1 MALHSKRAIMSD
13 IPMPFAG
20 QITEFLENTAPTALR
35 ETVERARK
43 RDTLAGNFPYPR
55 WMKRAEYEAMLK
67 PLQFELVKLQHWI
80 ADTGQRVIVV
90 FEGRDTAGKS
100 GAINRI
106 MEVANHRTIRIEALP
121 RPTDR
126 QLREW
131 FFQRYVARLP
141 AGGEMVLFDRSW
153 YNRAVIEPVFGFCTP
168 DQQERFFQQLPE
180 FERMLVGDGVHLIK
194 IWLNV
199 SRAEQLRRL
208 LAREADPM
216 RHWKLSRI
224 DVEGL
229 GKWDSYTHA
238 IAQMFERSHN
248 DTAPWTIIRAEDKY
262 RARLAVLQHV
272 LGAFDYP
279 AKAATVVV
287 PPDPQICGTPAIWDA
302 EFWDDG
308 S

>member
-1 MALHSKRAIMSD
+1 MSE

-20 QITEFLENTAPTALR
+20 QVMAFLNDHAPAPVR
-35 ETVERARK
+35 EAIEEGRK
-43 RDTLAGNFPYPR
+43 RDILAGNFPYER
-55 WMKRAEYEAMLK
+55 WMRKSDYQEALK

-80 ADTGQRVIVV
+80 AETGQRVIVI

-106 MEVANHRTIRIEALP
+106 AEVTSHRIVRIEALP

-131 FFQRYVARLP
+131 YFQRYVERLP

-153 YNRAVIEPVFGFCTP
+153 YNRAVIEHVFGFCTP
-168 DQQERFFQQLPE
+168 DQRERFFRQLPE
-180 FERMLVGDGVHLIK
+180 FERMLTADGVHLVK

-199 SRAEQLRRL
+199 GRAEQLRRL
-208 LAREADPM
+208 LAREGNPM

-238 IAQMFERSHN
+238 IAETFERSHT
-248 DTAPWTIIRAEDKY
+248 DFAPWTVIRAEDKY
-262 RARLAVLQHV
+262 RARLAVLQRI
-272 LGAFDYP
+272 LGALPYDN
-279 AKAATVVV
+279 KDSSTAT
-287 PPDPQICGTPAIWDA
+287 PPDPQICGTPAIWEA
-302 EFWDDG
+302 ELYDDG

>member
-1 MALHSKRAIMSD
+1 MTE

-20 QITEFLENTAPTALR
+20 QVTAFLEEQAPTEIR
-35 ETVERARK
+35 QTVEDARK
-43 RDTLAGNFPYPR
+43 RDTLAGNYPYPR
-55 WMKRAEYEAMLK
+55 WMKKSDYEDALD

-80 ADTGQRVIVV
+80 DETDQRVIVI

-106 MEVANHRTIRIEALP
+106 TEVTNHRTVRVEALP

-131 FFQRYVARLP
+131 YFQRYVARLP
-141 AGGEMVLFDRSW
+141 AGGEIVLFDRSW
-153 YNRAVIEPVFGFCTP
+153 YNRAIIEHVFGFCTP
-168 DQQERFFQQLPE
+168 EQRARFFLQLPD

-208 LAREADPM
+208 LAREGNPM

-229 GKWDSYTHA
+229 GKWDSYTNA
-238 IAQMFERSHN
+238 IAETFERSHTV
-248 DTAPWTIIRAEDKY
+248 TAPWTVIRAEDKY
-262 RARLAVLQHV
+262 RARLAVLQTI
-272 LGAFDYP
+272 LNAFEYP
-279 AKAATVVV
+279 HKDGDVVT
-287 PPDPQICGTPAIWDA
+287 PPDPQICGTPAIW
-302 EFWDDG
+302 EPELWDDG
-308 S
+308 T

>member
-1 MALHSKRAIMSD
+1 MTE

-20 QITEFLENTAPTALR
+20 QVTAFLEEHAPTDIR
-35 ETVERARK
+35 HTVEDARK
-43 RDTLAGNFPYPR
+43 RDTLAGNYPYPR
-55 WMKRAEYEAMLK
+55 WMKKSEYQDALK

-80 ADTGQRVIVV
+80 DKTGQRVIVI

-106 MEVANHRTIRIEALP
+106 TEVTNHRTVRVVALP

-126 QLREW
+126 QMREW
-131 FFQRYVARLP
+131 FFQRYVERLP

-153 YNRAVIEPVFGFCTP
+153 YNRAVIDHVFGFCTP
-168 DQQERFFQQLPE
+168 EQRARFFLQLPD
-180 FERMLVGDGVHLIK
+180 FERILVGDGVHLIK

-208 LAREADPM
+208 LAREGNPM
-216 RHWKLSRI
+216 RHWKLSRMDI
-224 DVEGL
+224 EGL

-238 IAQMFERSHN
+238 ITETFERSHTV
-248 DTAPWTIIRAEDKY
+248 TAPWTVIRAEDKY
-262 RARLAVLQHV
+262 RARLAVLQTI
-272 LGAFDYP
+272 LGLFQYP
-279 AKAATVVV
+279 HKNSSVVT
-287 PPDPQICGTPAIWDA
+287 PPDPQICGTPAIW
-302 EFWDDG
+302 EPELWDDG

>member
-1 MALHSKRAIMSD
+1 MSD

-20 QITEFLENTAPTALR
+20 QVTAFLNDRAPAPVR
-35 ETVERARK
+35 EVVEEARK
-43 RDTLAGNFPYPR
+43 RDVLAGSYPYAR
-55 WMKRAEYEAMLK
+55 WMKKSDYEDALK

-80 ADTGQRVIVV
+80 DATDQRVIIL

-106 MEVANHRTIRIEALP
+106 AEVTNHRTVRIEALP

-126 QLREW
+126 QMREW

-153 YNRAVIEPVFGFCTP
+153 YNRAVIEHVFGFCTP
-168 DQQERFFQQLPE
+168 DQRARFFQQVPD

-208 LAREADPM
+208 LAREANPM

-224 DVEGL
+224 DVDGL
-229 GKWDSYTHA
+229 GKWDSYTNA
-238 IAQMFERSHN
+238 IAETFERTH
-248 DTAPWTIIRAEDKY
+248 TEIAPWTVIRAEDKY
-262 RARLAVLQHV
+262 RARLAVLQHILRTLPYTYKETSV
-272 LGAFDYP
+272 
-279 AKAATVVV
+279 AT
-287 PPDPQICGTPAIWDA
+287 PPDPQVCGTPAIWDA
-302 EFWDDG
+302 ELWDDG
-308 S
+308 T

>member
-1 MALHSKRAIMSD
+1 MSD

-20 QITEFLENTAPTALR
+20 QVTAFMQDRAPEDLR
-35 ETVERARK
+35 RTVEDARK
-43 RDTLAGNFPYPR
+43 RDTLAGNYPYPR
-55 WMKRAEYEAMLK
+55 WMKKADYEAALK
-67 PLQFELVKLQHWI
+67 PLQTELVKMQHWI
-80 ADTGQRVIVV
+80 NEAGQRVVVV

-106 MEVANHRTIRIEALP
+106 MEVVNHRTVRVEALP

-131 FFQRYVARLP
+131 FFQRYVERLP

-153 YNRAVIEPVFGFCTP
+153 YNRAVIEHVFGFCTP
-168 DQQERFFQQLPE
+168 DQRARFFQQLPD
-180 FERMLVGDGVHLIK
+180 FERILTGDGIRLIK

-208 LAREADPM
+208 LARENDPM

-224 DVEGL
+224 DIDGL
-229 GKWDSYTHA
+229 GKWDSNTHA
-238 IAQMFERSHN
+238 IAETFERSHT
-248 DTAPWTIIRAEDKY
+248 DYAPWTVVRSEDKY
-262 RARLAVLQHV
+262 RARLAVLQHI
-272 LGAFDYP
+272 LGQLDYP
-279 AKAATVVV
+279 GKATDIVT
-287 PPDPQICGTPAIWDA
+287 PPDPQICGTPAIW
-302 EFWDDG
+302 EPELWDDG

>member
-1 MALHSKRAIMSD
+1 MTE

-20 QITEFLENTAPTALR
+20 QVTAFLNDTAPEDVRAS
-35 ETVERARK
+35 VEDARK
-43 RDTLAGNFPYPR
+43 RDTLAGSYPYPR
-55 WMKRAEYEAMLK
+55 WMKKSDYAKALE

-80 ADTGQRVIVV
+80 EETGQRVIVI

-106 MEVANHRTIRIEALP
+106 VEVTNHRVVRVEALP

-131 FFQRYVARLP
+131 YFQRYVARLP

-153 YNRAVIEPVFGFCTP
+153 YNRAVIEHVFGFCTP
-168 DQQERFFQQLPE
+168 DQRARFFLQVPE
-180 FERMLVGDGVHLIK
+180 FERMLVGDGAHLIK

-208 LAREADPM
+208 LARENNPM

-238 IAQMFERSHN
+238 IAETFERSH
-248 DTAPWTIIRAEDKY
+248 TVIAPWTVIRAEDKY
-262 RARLAVLQHV
+262 RARLAVLQQI

-279 AKAATVVV
+279 HKDSEVVI
-287 PPDPQICGTPAIWDA
+287 PPDPQICGTPAIWDP
-302 EFWDDG
+302 ELWDDG

>member
-1 MALHSKRAIMSD
+1 MSD

-20 QITEFLENTAPTALR
+20 QVTAFFQERAPEDLR
-35 ETVERARK
+35 RTVEEARK
-43 RDTLAGNFPYPR
+43 RDTLAGNYPYPR
-55 WMKRAEYEAMLK
+55 WMKKADYEVALK
-67 PLQFELVKLQHWI
+67 PLQTELVKMQHWI
-80 ADTGQRVIVV
+80 DETGQRVIVI

-106 MEVANHRTIRIEALP
+106 MEVVNHRTVRVEALP

-131 FFQRYVARLP
+131 FFQRYVERLP

-153 YNRAVIEPVFGFCTP
+153 YNRAVIEHVFGFCTP
-168 DQQERFFQQLPE
+168 DQRARFFQQLPD
-180 FERMLVGDGVHLIK
+180 FERILTGDGVRLIK

-208 LAREADPM
+208 LARENDPM

-224 DVEGL
+224 DIDGL

-238 IAQMFERSHN
+238 IAETFERSHS
-248 DTAPWTIIRAEDKY
+248 DCAPWTVVRAEDKY
-262 RARLAVLQHV
+262 RARLAVLQHI
-272 LGAFDYP
+272 LGQLDYP
-279 AKAATVVV
+279 GKSTDVVT
-287 PPDPQICGTPAIWDA
+287 PPDPQICGTPAIW
-302 EFWDDG
+302 EPELWDDG

>member
-1 MALHSKRAIMSD
+1 MRGAMSD
-13 IPMPFAG
+13 IPMPFFG
-20 QITEFLENTAPTALR
+20 QVTDFLENTAPAALR
-35 ETVERARK
+35 EAVITARK
-43 RDTLAGNFPYPR
+43 RDTLAGSYPYPR
-55 WMKRAEYEAMLK
+55 WMKRAEYDAALK
-67 PLQFELVKLQHWI
+67 PLQFELVKLQRWVED
-80 ADTGQRVIVV
+80 AGQRVIVV

-106 MEVANHRTIRIEALP
+106 MEVANHRTVRIEALP

-168 DQQERFFQQLPE
+168 DQQARFYQQLPE

-208 LAREADPM
+208 LAREGDPM

-238 IAQMFERSHN
+238 IAQMFERSHT
-248 DTAPWTIIRAEDKY
+248 DTAPWTVIRAEDKY
-262 RARLAVLQHV
+262 RARLAVLLSI

-279 AKAATVVV
+279 AKDRAAVAA
-287 PPDPQICGTPAIWDA
+287 PDPQICGTPAIWNA

>member
-1 MALHSKRAIMSD
+1 MSE
-13 IPMPFAG
+13 IPMPLAG
-20 QITEFLENTAPTALR
+20 QVSAYLNEHAPEELR
-35 ETVERARK
+35 RTVEDARK
-43 RDTLAGNFPYPR
+43 RDTLAGSYPYPR
-55 WMKRAEYEAMLK
+55 WMKKDAYKDALK
-67 PLQFELVKLQHWI
+67 PLQTELVKMQHWL
-80 ADTGQRVIVV
+80 DETGQRVVV
-90 FEGRDTAGKS
+90 IFEGRDTAGKS

-106 MEVANHRTIRIEALP
+106 MEVVNHRVVRVEALP

-131 FFQRYVARLP
+131 FFQRYVERLP

-153 YNRAVIEPVFGFCTP
+153 YNRAVIEHVFGFCTP
-168 DQQERFFQQLPE
+168 EQRARFFLQLPD
-180 FERMLVGDGVHLIK
+180 FERILVGDGVTLIK

-208 LAREADPM
+208 LARENDPM

-238 IAQMFERSHN
+238 ITETFERSHT
-248 DTAPWTIIRAEDKY
+248 DIAPWTVIRSEDKY
-262 RARLAVLQHV
+262 RARLAVLHHI
-272 LGAFDYP
+272 LGQLDYP
-279 AKAATVVV
+279 GKHAAVVTA
-287 PPDPQICGTPAIWDA
+287 PDPQICGTPAIWEA
-302 EFWDDG
+302 ELWDDG